1 MEDIIDSNLLLHK
14 KNFTLHI
21 GKHFAQITTTGHNF
35 GDHLGAENED
45 WDFILAEIVGVNFIL
60 NHEGSMVDNGAT
72 F

>member
-1 MEDIIDSNLLLHK
+1 
-14 KNFTLHI
+14 
-21 GKHFAQITTTGHNF
+21 
-35 GDHLGAENED
+35 LGAENED